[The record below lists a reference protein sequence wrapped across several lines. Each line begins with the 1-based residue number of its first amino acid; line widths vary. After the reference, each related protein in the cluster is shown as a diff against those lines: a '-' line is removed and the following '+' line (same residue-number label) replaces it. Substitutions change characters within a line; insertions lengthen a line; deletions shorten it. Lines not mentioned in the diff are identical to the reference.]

1 MSLISRTTGT
11 VTRKLADRALKA
23 AAGFWFV
30 VAVLGQLLFAFTI
43 ASFYGVAAAR
53 GNWQQWNKT
62 MTHGYA
68 PDHPMGNLV
77 VAIHLASA
85 VIILLS
91 GALQLIPLIQ
101 RRAPLFHR
109 WNGRIYF
116 ATAFA
121 VSLAGLYMMWFRGTV
136 GDLFSTPRPEPRCRP
151 DHAMCR
157 HGAALCIN
165 A

>member
-1 MSLISRTTGT
+1 MSTQLQAAFFVSDIPQRGHLQRTF
-11 VTRKLADRALKA
+11 ADRALKA

-30 VAVLGQLLFAFTI
+30 VAVLGQLIFAFTI
-43 ASFYGVAAAR
+43 ASFYGLATAR
-53 GNWQQWNKT
+53 GHWQQWNKT
-62 MTHGYA
+62 MTHGYS

-101 RRAPLFHR
+101 RRAPVFHR

-116 ATAFA
+116 ASAFG
-121 VSLAGLYMMWFRGTV
+121 V
-136 GDLFSTPRPEPRCRP
+136 
-151 DHAMCR
+151 
-157 HGAALCIN
+157 
-165 A
+165 